1 MVEEDWQQTHTK
13 SFAVFLN
20 GDALRE
26 LDDEGRTVRDD
37 SFLLLFNAH
46 HEPLAFTMP
55 ASSFGRVWHVLIDTA
70 AGLDM
75 EPRELAAAETIS
87 VQDRTILVLSRRSAV
102 HSVPR
107 SYEDTRRG

>member
-1 MVEEDWQQTHTK
+1 MVEEDWQQTHTR

-26 LDDEGRTVRDD
+26 LDDEGRLVRDD

-46 HEPLAFTMP
+46 HEPLTFTMP

-70 AGLDM
+70 DGLQM
-75 EPRELAAAETIS
+75 QPRVLSATEMIT
-87 VQDRTILVLSRRSAV
+87 VPDRTILVLSRRSAV
-102 HSVPR
+102 YSAPR
-107 SYEDTRRG
+107 SHEDPRRS